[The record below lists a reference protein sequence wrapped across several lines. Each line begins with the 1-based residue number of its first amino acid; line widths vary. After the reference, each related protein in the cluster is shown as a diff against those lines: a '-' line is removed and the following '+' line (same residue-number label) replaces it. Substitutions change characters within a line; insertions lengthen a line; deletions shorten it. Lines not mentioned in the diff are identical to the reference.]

1 MDGDDSVQ
9 WGTFSTNLSTK
20 SKKKKKKTHTKKNA
34 KRAKEMPCK
43 KIKYKT
49 TTPNERARCVCV
61 FCICL
66 QKTYWAFAFRH
77 TQKCA
82 NKIVSSISFL
92 PVARSPDTCW
102 ILICSIS
109 KCVWNRAFGRLQ
121 GAKRYKLFRISSF
134 RFPSIR
140 FSFFCSVYFF
150 VICSLNPPKNHHEKC
165 ERAHKKKL
173 PLLQHTLIFFDCT
186 IFSSC

>member
-20 SKKKKKKTHTKKNA
+20 SKKEKKKTHTKENA

-61 FCICL
+61 LYLFAENILSICFS
-66 QKTYWAFAFRH
+66 TH
-77 TQKCA
+77 TKCA

-150 VICSLNPPKNHHEKC
+150 CYLFFSPPRKTIMRSANARTKKNFRFC
-165 ERAHKKKL
+165 N
-173 PLLQHTLIFFDCT
+173 TL
-186 IFSSC
+186 

>member
-20 SKKKKKKTHTKKNA
+20 SKKKKKKTHTKENA

-92 PVARSPDTCW
+92 LVARSPDTCW

-150 VICSLNPPKNHHEKC
+150 LLFVHLTPRKTIMRSANARTKKNFRFC
-165 ERAHKKKL
+165 N
-173 PLLQHTLIFFDCT
+173 TL
-186 IFSSC
+186 

>member
-20 SKKKKKKTHTKKNA
+20 SKKKKKKTHTKENA
-34 KRAKEMPCK
+34 KRAKRNALQED
-43 KIKYKT
+43 KIQHDN
-49 TTPNERARCVCV
+49 PERAREMCV

-92 PVARSPDTCW
+92 LVARSPDTCW

-121 GAKRYKLFRISSF
+121 GAKRYKLFRIISF